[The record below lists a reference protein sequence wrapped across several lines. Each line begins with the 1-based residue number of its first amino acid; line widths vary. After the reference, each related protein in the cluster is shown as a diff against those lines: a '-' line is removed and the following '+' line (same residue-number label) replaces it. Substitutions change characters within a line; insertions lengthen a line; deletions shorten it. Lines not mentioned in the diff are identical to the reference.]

1 MSSMDSNEACNFVL
15 LCVVPTSP
23 WERNHPV
30 LLSTIRNRHNTYTD
44 LNGCIHCVQTGRT
57 SNVVFCIVTAA
68 PAPGILHQQTCYAQS
83 ISHTDLDGPEAAGS
97 HLPPTHW

>member
-15 LCVVPTSP
+15 LCVVPT
-23 WERNHPV
+23 
-30 LLSTIRNRHNTYTD
+30 STIRNRHNTYTD
-44 LNGCIHCVQTGRT
+44 LNGCIHCVQTGPT